1 MTDKDDKP
9 EGILVGYARVS
20 TEDQNLDMQRDAL
33 TKAGVDPFY
42 IFEEKSTG
50 VHTKRPELT
59 TCLRT
64 LRKGDTLIVYRLDRL
79 ARSLADLMRILD
91 NFDERGINF
100 RSLSENI
107 DTSGAMGRLIF
118 HIIGAI
124 AEFEAGLISERT
136 KAGLQAAAL
145 RGRKGGRKPV
155 VDKDMMKGILKM
167 LQDPTVT
174 HDDVSKAFKISR
186 GAVYRALKRYKD
198 DEDMKE
204 LQGLLRKRTRAN
216 TKAARQRRLKQIENE
231 KKAREEGKASG
242 KVVDF
247 TRPSL
252 LTGDDEP
259 HT

>member
-1 MTDKDDKP
+1 MTEKEDNP

-79 ARSLADLMRILD
+79 ARSLADLMKILD
-91 NFDERGINF
+91 GFNERGIKF
-100 RSLSENI
+100 KSLSENI

-136 KAGLQAAAL
+136 KAGLEAAAL

-155 VDKDMMKGILKM
+155 VDREMMKGILTM
-167 LQDPTVT
+167 LKDPTVT
-174 HDDVSKAFKISR
+174 HDDVSRAFKISR
-186 GAVYRALKRYKD
+186 GAVYRALKRYRD
-198 DEDMKE
+198 DEEMKE

-231 KKAREEGKASG
+231 KKARADATASG
-242 KVVDF
+242 KLVTL
-247 TRPSL
+247 TRPG
-252 LTGDDEP
+252 LTADD
-259 HT
+259 TD